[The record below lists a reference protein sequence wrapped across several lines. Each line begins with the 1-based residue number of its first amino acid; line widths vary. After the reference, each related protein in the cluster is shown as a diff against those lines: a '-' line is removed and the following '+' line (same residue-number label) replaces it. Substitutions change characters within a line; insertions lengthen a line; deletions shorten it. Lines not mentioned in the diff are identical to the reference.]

1 MKRIIF
7 LFLSIA
13 AAGILF
19 CKFSMKQIAVVLAA
33 GLLFSCIICFLERK
47 ITQPEKYAFVHKR
60 FFIPDILLVSWLM
73 IRFYSRWGTHSAIM
87 TFISDMKM
95 SLPLVLGI
103 VSCILGVI
111 ALHAIDTIFVL
122 SESLI
127 TQVSKKGQIIDN
139 AYNLL
144 ALLVIVFMQNMI
156 LNYSGLQTFV
166 MFGQQSIVATV
177 FNTLV
182 ILSINLLFALLIRN
196 WKITLTLTTVI
207 FWVYS
212 VADYYVVKFHGS
224 PLYFSEFANARTA
237 ANVLSSYQL
246 EIGIVVIV
254 ISVIA
259 LALIAEII
267 LFVSYGSIF
276 NKKMKKTR
284 FGMTLAMLLL
294 CSAAGFFGF
303 KKIDPKSHAWAP
315 WTEGL
320 QVSGFIYESIYDLQ
334 KRQNPIVEPEGYNVE
349 SIRNLESDPIQSAD
363 YPDIILILNETFCDL
378 SSSVN
383 FEADADPMAAFKEID
398 GAAYGHAVIANIGG
412 GTNDSEF
419 ELLTSNS
426 RYLLNSSAPFTFL
439 SKEQLKNSIVRYLEE
454 GFGYETSGM
463 HCGTP
468 GNYSRNIAYPY
479 LGFDNIYL
487 GEEAFKYK
495 NSYGNRPWLDADNY
509 HDLTDH
515 YEEGGEGPR
524 FMYLLTFQN
533 HGGYEQNEASYDTVH
548 VKTDFG
554 NLTDDVN
561 EYLTSMQ
568 SSAAAFRDLTDY
580 FKDSKRK
587 VIICMVGD
595 HAPAFIADLP
605 NDTESP
611 VDDESIN
618 KCTVPYV
625 IWSNY
630 GAEVTSYTDYATM
643 TDLVPMTLKAAG
655 LPLSAYYKSVLDL
668 HEMLPIRTKTG
679 KYYDRDFNS
688 GVFEG
693 STDKSL
699 LSSYLYMEYNSLHA
713 GDDYADKLYTVSA
726 K

>member
-1 MKRIIF
+1 MKRIIL

-13 AAGILF
+13 ANGILF
-19 CKFSMKQIAVVLAA
+19 CQFNLKQIAVVLAA
-33 GLLFSCIICFLERK
+33 SLLFSCIIWLLEKK
-47 ITQPEKYAFVHKR
+47 ITHPEQYAFIHKK
-60 FFIPDILLVSWLM
+60 FIILDILLISWLM
-73 IRFYSRWGTHSAIM
+73 IRFYSRWGTHSLIM
-87 TFISDMKM
+87 TFISDMNL

-111 ALHAIDTIFVL
+111 ALHAMDTIFVL
-122 SESLI
+122 AESLL
-127 TQVSKKGQIIDN
+127 TQVNKKDQVIDT

-182 ILSINLLFALLIRN
+182 ILSVNLLFALLIRN
-196 WKITLTLTTVI
+196 WKISLTLTTVI

-212 VADYYVVKFHGS
+212 IADYYVVKFHGS
-224 PLYFSEFANARTA
+224 PLYFSEFANVRTA

-246 EIGIVVIV
+246 EIGIVVII
-254 ISVIA
+254 ISIIA

-267 LFVSYGSIF
+267 LFVSSGSIF

-320 QVSGFIYESIYDLQ
+320 QVGGFIYESIYDLQ

-349 SIRNLESDPIQSAD
+349 SIRNLESDPIQSVD

-378 SSSVN
+378 SYSVN
-383 FEADADPMAAFKEID
+383 FEADADPLAAFKEID
-398 GAAYGHAVIANIGG
+398 GATYGHAVIANIGG

-439 SKEQLKNSIVRYLEE
+439 SKEQLRNSIVRYLEE

-524 FMYLLTFQN
+524 FIYLLTFQN

-580 FKDSKRK
+580 FRDSKRN

-605 NDTESP
+605 NNAECP

-625 IWSNY
+625 IWSNFDA
-630 GAEVTSYTDYATM
+630 GVTTYTDYAAM

-655 LPLSAYYKSVLDL
+655 LPLSAYYKSVLNL
-668 HEMLPIRTKTG
+668 HEVLPIRTKNG
-679 KYYDRDFNS
+679 KSYDRDFKSGDFGNGTDNS
-688 GVFEG
+688 LIFE
-693 STDKSL
+693 
-699 LSSYLYMEYNSLHA
+699 YLCMEYNSLHA
-713 GDDYADKLYTVSA
+713 GDDYADKLYTAAA

>member
-1 MKRIIF
+1 
-7 LFLSIA
+7 
-13 AAGILF
+13 
-19 CKFSMKQIAVVLAA
+19 
-33 GLLFSCIICFLERK
+33 
-47 ITQPEKYAFVHKR
+47 
-60 FFIPDILLVSWLM
+60 
-73 IRFYSRWGTHSAIM
+73 
-87 TFISDMKM
+87 
-95 SLPLVLGI
+95 
-103 VSCILGVI
+103 
-111 ALHAIDTIFVL
+111 
-122 SESLI
+122 
-127 TQVSKKGQIIDN
+127 
-139 AYNLL
+139 
-144 ALLVIVFMQNMI
+144 
-156 LNYSGLQTFV
+156 
-166 MFGQQSIVATV
+166 
-177 FNTLV
+177 
-182 ILSINLLFALLIRN
+182 
-196 WKITLTLTTVI
+196 
-207 FWVYS
+207 
-212 VADYYVVKFHGS
+212 
-224 PLYFSEFANARTA
+224 
-237 ANVLSSYQL
+237 
-246 EIGIVVIV
+246 
-254 ISVIA
+254 
-259 LALIAEII
+259 
-267 LFVSYGSIF
+267 
-276 NKKMKKTR
+276 MKKTR

-363 YPDIILILNETFCDL
+363 YPDIILLLNETFCDL

-398 GAAYGHAVIANIGG
+398 GAAYGQAVIANIGG

-699 LSSYLYMEYNSLHA
+699 LSTYLYMEYNSLHA